1 MKKILKGAV
10 SILLMAA
17 LSIPMFSMAAM
28 GAEATEVPV
37 VQFPVT
43 LELTGY
49 KPFTP
54 EELNVVLTA
63 EDKRNPMPEGSTDGV
78 YNLKVAAAGQYTLG
92 PIAFPNLGIYQYTI
106 RQTAGSNAKG
116 QYDSNLYRMIIYVT
130 NAQTGGRETTVV
142 VYKNQDTAK
151 SENIVFTNNYTGGG
165 GSSSGGG
172 STSTVV
178 TQIIDEAPPL
188 SPMDTLTDIMEG
200 EIPLAALPK
209 TGTLWWLVP
218 LLALGGIGMFGAG
231 VYKSRRNRHE
241 EE

>member
-188 SPMDTLTDIMEG
+188 SPMDTLTGIMEG

>member
-1 MKKILKGAV
+1 
-10 SILLMAA
+10 
-17 LSIPMFSMAAM
+17 
-28 GAEATEVPV
+28 
-37 VQFPVT
+37 
-43 LELTGY
+43 
-49 KPFTP
+49 
-54 EELNVVLTA
+54 
-63 EDKRNPMPEGSTDGV
+63 
-78 YNLKVAAAGQYTLG
+78 
-92 PIAFPNLGIYQYTI
+92 
-106 RQTAGSNAKG
+106 
-116 QYDSNLYRMIIYVT
+116 MIIYVT

-165 GSSSGGG
+165 GSSGGGGGGSSSGGG

-188 SPMDTLTDIMEG
+188 SPMDTLAGTMEG

>member
-1 MKKILKGAV
+1 MHRP
-10 SILLMAA
+10 AA
-17 LSIPMFSMAAM
+17 
-28 GAEATEVPV
+28 E
-37 VQFPVT
+37 
-43 LELTGY
+43 
-49 KPFTP
+49 KPQWWFT
-54 EELNVVLTA
+54 
-63 EDKRNPMPEGSTDGV
+63 
-78 YNLKVAAAGQYTLG
+78 
-92 PIAFPNLGIYQYTI
+92 
-106 RQTAGSNAKG
+106 
-116 QYDSNLYRMIIYVT
+116 
-130 NAQTGGRETTVV
+130 
-142 VYKNQDTAK
+142 KNQDTAK

-188 SPMDTLTDIMEG
+188 SPMDTLTGIMEG
-200 EIPLAALPK
+200 EFPLAALPK